1 MIFFLKMKDVT
12 LFTMMKIIKATY
24 KNRSSPLAELY
35 KKNNQQK
42 TIFRDQLIIP
52 FNPSQR
58 HISISHLLSPTHHPP
73 SLHLK
78 LTRSPLLF
86 IHSTHFQVA
95 RVKPLAM
102 SHPRSTLHWI
112 QFRLE
117 SKTNHIGRWHGDD
130 GFITDDDI

>member
-1 MIFFLKMKDVT
+1 MIKSSRQLI
-12 LFTMMKIIKATY
+12 KIGAG
-24 KNRSSPLAELY
+24 PLAELY

-42 TIFRDQLIIP
+42 NNFRDQLIIP
-52 FNPSQR
+52 FIPSQR

-86 IHSTHFQVA
+86 TPSTHFQVA

-117 SKTNHIGRWHGDD
+117 SKTNHIGRWPGDD
-130 GFITDDDI
+130 GFMTDDDI

>member
-1 MIFFLKMKDVT
+1 MLRQH
-12 LFTMMKIIKATY
+12 IKTGAG
-24 KNRSSPLAELY
+24 PLAELY

-42 TIFRDQLIIP
+42 TNFKDQVIIP
-52 FNPSQR
+52 FIPSKR
-58 HISISHLLSPTHHPP
+58 HISISRLLSPNQLQT

-86 IHSTHFQVA
+86 TSSTHFQVA

-117 SKTNHIGRWHGDD
+117 SKTNYIGRWRGDD
-130 GFITDDDI
+130 GFMSDDDDI